1 MQLMGNMRLVLGLM
15 ALVVMMTAS
24 SCAVGDAKL
33 ASESELIENEL
44 ILVVGA
50 SGRTGRYVIKYLK
63 EDGRNFIAMTSNKAR
78 AMEKVEGDYNWVEAD
93 VKDPKTLEPIMVGVT
108 KIISGLGAS
117 KFTGPNAPE
126 FIDYGG
132 LKNIV
137 DVAVAAGTVDQIV
150 QMSSSGLTQK
160 DNPLNKYGKVL
171 TWKLKGEDYLR
182 ASSISHTII
191 RAGGLADTEADS
203 VGIRMQQGD
212 TIPMNGGF
220 TGRGNFAALCI
231 EAIDNDAAKNKTFE
245 AVDDDTREIGTWRQE
260 FGLLVADE
268 KN

>member
-1 MQLMGNMRLVLGLM
+1 MKSVRLAALGLM
-15 ALVVMMTAS
+15 ALVVLTTTS
-24 SCAVGDAKL
+24 SCAVSDSKT
-33 ASESELIENEL
+33 ASADEL

-93 VKDPKTLEPIMVGVT
+93 VKDPETLEPIMVGVT
-108 KIISGLGAS
+108 KIISGLGS
-117 KFTGPNAPE
+117 TKFTGPNAPE

-137 DVAVAAGTVDQIV
+137 DAAVSAGTVDQIV

-160 DNPLNKYGKVL
+160 DNPLNKYGQVL

-182 ASSISHTII
+182 ASSIAHTVI
-191 RAGGLADTEADS
+191 RAGGLTDTEADS

-212 TIPMNGGF
+212 TIPINGGF

-231 EAIDNDAAKNKTFE
+231 EAIDNDAARNKTFE
-245 AVDDDTREIGTWRQE
+245 AVDDDTREIGAWRQE